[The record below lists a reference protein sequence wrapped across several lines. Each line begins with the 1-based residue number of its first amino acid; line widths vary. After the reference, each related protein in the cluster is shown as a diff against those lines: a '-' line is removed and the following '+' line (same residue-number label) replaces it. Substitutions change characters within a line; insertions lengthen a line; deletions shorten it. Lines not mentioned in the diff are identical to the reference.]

1 MSNFIDN
8 EFKNLDREQFKKQM
22 AEAIATMTQDYEKGV
37 QKGKKIN
44 IAQPVSSNQPK
55 PKEKPK
61 KLSNL

>member
-1 MSNFIDN
+1 MSAIYAAACGDNDEWKHLKHVQIDN
-8 EFKNLDREQFKKQM
+8 GE
-22 AEAIATMTQDYEKGV
+22 
-37 QKGKKIN
+37 KGKKIN